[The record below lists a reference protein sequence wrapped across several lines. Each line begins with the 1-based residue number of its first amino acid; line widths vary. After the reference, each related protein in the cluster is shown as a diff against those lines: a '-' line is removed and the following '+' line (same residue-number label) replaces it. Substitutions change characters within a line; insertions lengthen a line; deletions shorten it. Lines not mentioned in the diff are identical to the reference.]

1 MEFNDVGDV
10 DVIIFF
16 NLDDLMIN
24 DELIEYL
31 FNNLGY
37 VRIKGVDY
45 FLLQFCFVEG
55 IEYVVSLVLRNFY
68 LVIYG
73 ELVFYIYDFIIS
85 VI

>member
-45 FLLQFCFVEG
+45 FLL
-55 IEYVVSLVLRNFY
+55 
-68 LVIYG
+68 
-73 ELVFYIYDFIIS
+73 
-85 VI
+85 